1 MQKWSLEQK
10 VSHSIDVMSSFVER
24 MGGIDKV
31 YVSFSGGVD
40 SLVMLHIARTFIDKN
55 IKAVFCNTGCEWPDL
70 VKFVKKFGNVDVI
83 HPKKHIKEIY
93 KTQGFPLVGKRVSSY
108 IREVRRG
115 DPNCELTK
123 KRLSRD
129 KFYSIPLKWRF
140 LLDKTYD
147 TSEKCCHYLKKEPFR
162 LYSKATGRKAM
173 VGVMA
178 SESLMRENEY
188 VRRGGCN
195 SFKPGKE
202 QSAPM
207 SIWLDTDIWEY
218 LRHNN
223 IKYCSIYDDLK
234 DKRTGCVACGYGLS
248 KDKCKF
254 SELYKRYPK
263 MYNWFMNLENNGVKY
278 RQALKDVGAILPDEA
293 PTEPDLF
300 D

>member
-1 MQKWSLEQK
+1 MDTKQLHEMQKWSLEQK
-10 VSHSIDVMSSFVER
+10 VAHSIDVMSSFIER

-70 VKFVKKFGNVDVI
+70 VKFVKTFDNVDVI
-83 HPKKHIKEIY
+83 HPKEHIKEIY
-93 KTQGFPLVGKRVSSY
+93 ETQGFPLVGKRVSSY

-123 KRLSRD
+123 KRLSKD

-188 VRRGGCN
+188 VRRGGATHSSPAKSN
-195 SFKPGKE
+195 
-202 QSAPM
+202 Q
-207 SIWLDTDIWEY
+207 L
-218 LRHNN
+218 L
-223 IKYCSIYDDLK
+223 
-234 DKRTGCVACGYGLS
+234 
-248 KDKCKF
+248 
-254 SELYKRYPK
+254 
-263 MYNWFMNLENNGVKY
+263 
-278 RQALKDVGAILPDEA
+278 
-293 PTEPDLF
+293 
-300 D
+300 